1 MIADMSFRA
10 WVTLISLLLLAIVVI
25 FGWPE
30 VVQAWNLVGQTNLW
44 VLSLLIPVQILSYY
58 ATGGMIFSYL
68 KSKGNLKDISH
79 WKMTRISLELNF
91 VNHILP
97 SGGAAGFSYLAWVLS
112 RHGVSPGRAT
122 MSQVVRFILTFVTFL
137 LLLLISVT
145 WLIID
150 HQINQ
155 NILLLSIGLA
165 IIAVAG
171 TLGVVYIIKNKQHLI
186 RFSAWLTRTVNRF
199 VGFVTRG
206 RKPAVVKD
214 GVIEHFFDDLHNDF
228 VEIRKDKRI
237 LIVPFI
243 WALVANLFDVALL
256 FIAFW
261 ALGYWVSPAILIV
274 AFGLSSIASVF
285 SVTPGGAGVYEAIFI
300 AFLATAG
307 VPADVAIAGTLMAR
321 VALLLG
327 TIVFGYIFYQLT
339 INKYGK
345 HPA

>member
-1 MIADMSFRA
+1 MSFRA
-10 WVTLISLLLLAIVVI
+10 WVTLISLVLLLIVVF

-30 VVQAWNLVGQTNLW
+30 VEQAWNLVGQTNLW
-44 VLSLLIPVQILSYY
+44 ILSLLIPVQILSYY

-68 KSKGNLKDISH
+68 KSRGNLKDISH

-97 SGGAAGFSYLAWVLS
+97 SGGAAGFSYLAWVLN

-137 LLLLISVT
+137 LMLIASVI
-145 WLIID
+145 WLTVD
-150 HQINQ
+150 HQINRTVF
-155 NILLLSIGLA
+155 LLSAGLA
-165 IIAVAG
+165 VIAIGG
-171 TLGVVYIIKNKQHLI
+171 TLGTIYIIKSKHHLV
-186 RFSAWLTRTVNRF
+186 RFSAWLTRTVNKL
-199 VGFVTRG
+199 VGFFTRG
-206 RKPAVVKD
+206 RKPAVVKS
-214 GVIEHFFDDLHNDF
+214 GVIEHFFDDLHGDYL
-228 VEIRKDKRI
+228 EIRKQKRT
-237 LIVPFI
+237 LTVPFI
-243 WALVANLFDVALL
+243 WALVANLLDVSLL

-261 ALGYWVSPAILIV
+261 ALGFFVNPAILIV

-321 VALLLG
+321 VTLLLG
-327 TIVFGYIFYQLT
+327 TILFGYAFYQLT

>member
-1 MIADMSFRA
+1 MSFRF
-10 WVTLISLLLLAIVVI
+10 WITVVTLILLAVVVF

-30 VVQAWNLVGQTNLW
+30 IVEAFKLASTQTNLW
-44 VLSLLIPVQILSYY
+44 ILSLLIPVQILSYY

-68 KSKGNLKDISH
+68 KSKGRLTGVSH

-97 SGGAAGFSYLAWVLS
+97 SGGAAGFSYLAWILN

-137 LLLLISVT
+137 LLLIVAVT
-145 WLIID
+145 WLILD
-150 HQINQ
+150 HQINR

-165 IIAVAG
+165 VLAIGG
-171 TLGVVYIIKNKQHLI
+171 TFATVYIIRTKRHLE
-186 RFSAWLTRTVNRF
+186 RFSAWLTRVINRLMS
-199 VGFVTRG
+199 FVTRK
-206 RKPAVVKD
+206 RKENVLKED
-214 GVIEHFFDDLHNDF
+214 IIRGFFDDLHGDYL
-228 VEIRKDKRI
+228 EIRKDKRI
-237 LIVPFI
+237 LILPFI
-243 WALVANLFDVALL
+243 WALVANLLDVALL

-261 ALGYWVSPAILIV
+261 ALGYSVSPAILIV

-285 SVTPGGAGVYEAIFI
+285 SVTPGGAGVYETIFI

-321 VALLLG
+321 VALIVG
-327 TIVFGYIFYQLT
+327 TILFGYFFYQLT
-339 INKYGK
+339 VNKYGK
-345 HPA
+345 RPV

>member
-1 MIADMSFRA
+1 MSFRA
-10 WVTLISLLLLAIVVI
+10 WVTLISLVLLAVVVV

-30 VVQAWNLVGQTNLW
+30 IVQAWNLVGQTNLW

-97 SGGAAGFSYLAWVLS
+97 SGGAAGFSYLAWVLH

-122 MSQVVRFILTFVTFL
+122 MSQVVRFLLTFVTFL
-137 LLLLISVT
+137 LLLIVSVT
-145 WLIID
+145 WLIVD
-150 HQINQ
+150 GKINQ
-155 NILLLSIGLA
+155 NVLLLSIGLA
-165 IIAVAG
+165 VLSVAG
-171 TLGVVYIIKNKQHLI
+171 TIGTIYVIKTKRHLL
-186 RFSAWLTRTVNRF
+186 RFSAWLTRVVNKF
-199 VGFVTRG
+199 VSFVTR
-206 RKPAVVKD
+206 RHKPEVVKD
-214 GVIEHFFDDLHNDF
+214 GVIEHFFEDLHNDYL
-228 VEIRKDKRI
+228 EIRKEKKI

-243 WALVANLFDVALL
+243 WALFANLMDVFLL

-261 ALGYWVSPAILIV
+261 ALGFSINPAILVV

-307 VPADVAIAGTLMAR
+307 VPPDVAIAGTLMAR

-327 TIVFGYIFYQLT
+327 TIVFGYFFYQLT
-339 INKYGK
+339 ISKYGK

>member
-1 MIADMSFRA
+1 MSFRA
-10 WVTLISLLLLAIVVI
+10 WVTLISLVLLAVVVI

-30 VVQAWNLVGQTNLW
+30 IVEAWNLVGQTNLW

-97 SGGAAGFSYLAWVLS
+97 SGGAAGFSYLAWVLH
-112 RHGVSPGRAT
+112 RHGVSAGRAT
-122 MSQVVRFILTFVTFL
+122 MSQVVRFLLTFVTFL
-137 LLLLISVT
+137 LMLIVSVV
-145 WLIID
+145 WLIVD
-150 HQINQ
+150 GKINQ
-155 NILLLSIGLA
+155 NVLLLSIGLA
-165 IIAVAG
+165 VLSVVG
-171 TLGVVYIIKNKQHLI
+171 TIGTIYIIKTKRHLL
-186 RFSAWLTRTVNRF
+186 RFSAWLTRIVNKF
-199 VGFVTRG
+199 VSFVTRR
-206 RKPAVVKD
+206 RKPEVVQS
-214 GVIEHFFDDLHNDF
+214 GVIEHFFEDLHNDYL
-228 VEIRKDKRI
+228 EIRKEKKI

-261 ALGYWVSPAILIV
+261 ALGFSINPAILVV

-307 VPADVAIAGTLMAR
+307 VPPNVAIAGTLMAR

-327 TIVFGYIFYQLT
+327 TIVFGYFFYQLT

>member
-1 MIADMSFRA
+1 MSFRA
-10 WVTLISLLLLAIVVI
+10 WVTLISLVLLAIVVI

-30 VVQAWNLVGQTNLW
+30 IVEAWHLTSKTNLW
-44 VLSLLIPVQILSYY
+44 ILSLLIPVQILSYY

-68 KSKGNLKDISH
+68 KSKGNRKDISH

-97 SGGAAGFSYLAWVLS
+97 SGGAAGFSYLAWVLH

-137 LLLLISVT
+137 LMLVVSVI

-150 HQINQ
+150 GKINQ
-155 NILLLSIGLA
+155 NVLLLSIGLA
-165 IIAVAG
+165 VLSIVG
-171 TLGVVYIIKNKQHLI
+171 TVGTIYIIKSKHHLM
-186 RFSAWLTRTVNRF
+186 RFSAWLARVVNKF
-199 VGFVTRG
+199 VSFVTRR
-206 RKPAVVKD
+206 RKQDVVKS
-214 GVIEHFFDDLHNDF
+214 GVIEHFFEDLHGDY
-228 VEIRKDKRI
+228 VEIRKDKRV

-243 WALVANLFDVALL
+243 WALFANLMDVFLL

-261 ALGYWVSPAILIV
+261 ALGFWVDPAILIV

-307 VPADVAIAGTLMAR
+307 VPPEVAIAGTLMAR

-327 TIVFGYIFYQLT
+327 TIVFGYVFYQLT

>member
-1 MIADMSFRA
+1 MSFRA
-10 WVTLISLLLLAIVVI
+10 WITLISLVLLAVVVV

-30 VVQAWNLVGQTNLW
+30 IVEAWKLAGQTNLW
-44 VLSLLIPVQILSYY
+44 ILSLLIPVQILSYF

-68 KSKGNLKDISH
+68 KSKGNLKDISR

-97 SGGAAGFSYLAWVLS
+97 SGGAAGFSYLAWVLH
-112 RHGVSPGRAT
+112 RHGVSPGRST

-137 LLLLISVT
+137 LMLIVSVA

-150 HQINQ
+150 HQINR

-165 IIAVAG
+165 VIAIAG
-171 TLGVVYIIKNKQHLI
+171 TVGVIYVIKSRRHLV
-186 RFSAWLTRTVNRF
+186 RFSAWLTRTVNKF
-199 VGFVTRG
+199 VGWISRG
-206 RKPAVVKD
+206 SKPAVVKE
-214 GVIEHFFDDLHNDF
+214 GVVEHFFDDLHDDF
-228 VEIRKDKRI
+228 LEIRRDKRI
-237 LIVPFI
+237 LKVPFI
-243 WALVANLFDVALL
+243 WALVANLLDVTLL

-261 ALGYWVSPAILIV
+261 ALGFWVNPAILIV

-321 VALLLG
+321 VSLLLG
-327 TIVFGYIFYQLT
+327 TIVFGYFFYQLT

-345 HPA
+345 TPTQR

>member
-1 MIADMSFRA
+1 MSFRA
-10 WVTLISLLLLAIVVI
+10 WVTLISLVLLAVVVV

-30 VVQAWNLVGQTNLW
+30 IVEAWNLVGETNLW

-97 SGGAAGFSYLAWVLS
+97 SGGAAGFSYLAWVLH

-122 MSQVVRFILTFVTFL
+122 MSQVVRFLLTFVTFL
-137 LLLLISVT
+137 LMLIVSVA
-145 WLIID
+145 WLIVD
-150 HQINQ
+150 GKINQ
-155 NILLLSIGLA
+155 NVLLLSIGLA
-165 IIAVAG
+165 VLSVAG
-171 TLGVVYIIKNKQHLI
+171 TIGTIYIIKTKRHLL
-186 RFSAWLTRTVNRF
+186 RFSAWLTRVVNKF
-199 VGFVTRG
+199 VSFVTRR
-206 RKPAVVKD
+206 RKPEVVKG
-214 GVIEHFFDDLHNDF
+214 GVIEHFFEDLHNDYL
-228 VEIRKDKRI
+228 EIRKEKKI

-261 ALGYWVSPAILIV
+261 ALGFSINPAILVV

-307 VPADVAIAGTLMAR
+307 VPPDVAIAGTLMAR

-327 TIVFGYIFYQLT
+327 TIVFGYFFYQLT
-339 INKYGK
+339 ISKYGK

>member
-1 MIADMSFRA
+1 MSFRS
-10 WVTLISLLLLAIVVI
+10 WVTLISLVLLAVVVI

-30 VVQAWNLVGQTNLW
+30 IVEAWHLVGQTNLW
-44 VLSLLIPVQILSYY
+44 ILSLLIPVQILSYY

-97 SGGAAGFSYLAWVLS
+97 SGGAAGFSYLAWVLH

-137 LLLLISVT
+137 LMLVISVA

-150 HQINQ
+150 GKINQ
-155 NILLLSIGLA
+155 NVLLLSIGLA
-165 IIAVAG
+165 ILSIVG
-171 TLGVVYIIKNKQHLI
+171 TMGTIYIIKSKHHLM
-186 RFSAWLTRTVNRF
+186 RFSAWLARITNRF
-199 VGFVTRG
+199 VSFVTR
-206 RKPAVVKD
+206 RRTPNLVKS
-214 GVIEHFFDDLHNDF
+214 GVIEHFFTDLHDDF
-228 VEIRKDKRI
+228 LEIRKEKKI
-237 LIVPFI
+237 LTVPFL
-243 WALVANLFDVALL
+243 WALFANLMDVFLL

-261 ALGYWVSPAILIV
+261 ALGFSINPAILVV

-307 VPADVAIAGTLMAR
+307 VPPEVAIAGTLMAR

-327 TIVFGYIFYQLT
+327 TIVFGYFFYQLT

>member
-1 MIADMSFRA
+1 MSFRA
-10 WVTLISLLLLAIVVI
+10 WVTLISFVLLAVVVI

-30 VVQAWNLVGQTNLW
+30 IVEAWKLLGQTNLW
-44 VLSLLIPVQILSYY
+44 ILSLLIPVQIMSYY

-68 KSKGNLKDISH
+68 KAKGNLKDISH
-79 WKMTRISLELNF
+79 WRMTRISLELNF

-97 SGGAAGFSYLAWVLS
+97 SGGAAGFSYLAWVLH

-122 MSQVVRFILTFVTFL
+122 MSQVIRFILTFVTFL
-137 LLLLISVT
+137 LMLIISVV
-145 WLIID
+145 WLIAD
-150 HQINQ
+150 GEINR

-165 IIAVAG
+165 ILAVVG
-171 TLGVVYIIKNKQHLI
+171 TIGTVYIIKSKRHLI
-186 RFSAWLTRTVNRF
+186 RFSGWLTRVVNKF
-199 VGFVTRG
+199 VSFMTRR
-206 RKPAVVKD
+206 RKKEAVKS
-214 GVIEHFFDDLHNDF
+214 GIIEHFFEDLHDDYL
-228 VEIRKDKRI
+228 EIRKEKRI

-243 WALVANLFDVALL
+243 WALAANLFDVALL

-261 ALGYWVSPAILIV
+261 ALGFSINPAILVV

-307 VPADVAIAGTLMAR
+307 VPPNVAIAGTLMAR

-327 TIVFGYIFYQLT
+327 TIVFGYFFYQLT